1 MTAIH
6 WSEHK
11 PWDKWTDKEKLFVHE
26 YLIDKCGKDA
36 ADRAGYS
43 PKTAVKIAAELL
55 QKPHIR
61 GWLDERIVD
70 TCEKLEVTVERIV
83 KELALI
89 GFQNLAGAFNQDNS
103 LKSIADMPE
112 SIQRVISGIDID
124 ELFEGR
130 GEEREHIGYTKK
142 LRSFNKVDALKLL
155 GQHLKMFTQKIE
167 VSERPMV
174 HIKDMT
180 GRKNKAAQETE

>member
-1 MTAIH
+1 MAELH

-26 YLIDKCGKDA
+26 YLTDKRGKDSA
-36 ADRAGYS
+36 IRAGYS
-43 PKTAVKIAAELL
+43 EKTAVKIAAELL

-61 GWLDERIVD
+61 GWLDERIVEK
-70 TCEKLEVTVERIV
+70 CEQLDVTVERIV
-83 KELALI
+83 QELALV
-89 GFQNLAGAFNQDNS
+89 GFQNLAGAFNADNS

-142 LRSFNKVDALKLL
+142 LRSFNKIDALKLL

-167 VSERPMV
+167 VSDRPMV
-174 HIKDMT
+174 HVKDMT
-180 GRKNKAAQETE
+180 GRKKQKQDNE